1 MGLVDG
7 SKTRNTQLT
16 KNLHLEGIQVIVEYE
31 TFMPHHLVLKDGM
44 EFLEITQGDGMG
56 SFAHYVQD
64 FNTKLII
71 VPFKKEFAR
80 KLAFLRGLK
89 PWLQKIVYYK
99 VNILDTCQGFMKMV
113 ECMEDKG
120 HPCY

>member
-1 MGLVDG
+1 MVQ
-7 SKTRNTQLT
+7 KQETP
-16 KNLHLEGIQVIVEYE
+16 NLLKIFTWKEFKLLLNE

-44 EFLEITQGDGMG
+44 EFLEIIQGDGMG

-71 VPFKKEFAR
+71 VPFKEFAR

>member
-1 MGLVDG
+1 MVQKQETPNLLEI
-7 SKTRNTQLT
+7 LT
-16 KNLHLEGIQVIVEYE
+16 WKEFKLLLNE

-56 SFAHYVQD
+56 SLAHYVQD

-80 KLAFLRGLK
+80 NLTFLRGLK
-89 PWLQKIVYYK
+89 PWLEKIVYYK
-99 VNILDTCQGFMKMV
+99 VNIPDTCQGFMKMV